1 MERKETEMSCRRI
14 FAVLMAGLLVAGSAV
29 ARGKKINRSELPA
42 AVEQALQLHSPGA
55 TIKHLSLEN
64 NHGQIYYE
72 AKMKVNGHSKEVLIN
87 PNGEVL
93 MVKEQVPVSS
103 LPPEVKAGLKAK
115 AGFLGPVG
123 RIDKVETITREG
135 RLEGYEAR
143 VDTPVPFVSG
153 MSSAS
158 HIVRV
163 DPHGN

>member
-1 MERKETEMSCRRI
+1 MTYRQI
-14 FAVLMAGLLVAGSAV
+14 IALLIAGLLVGGSAS
-29 ARGKKINRSELPA
+29 ARGKKIDRSELPA

-55 TIKHLSLEN
+55 TIKRLSLEN
-64 NHGQIYYE
+64 NHGQIFYE

-87 PNGEVL
+87 PSGQVL

-123 RIDKVETITREG
+123 RIDRVETITREG

-143 VDTPVPFVSG
+143 VDTPVPFVTG